1 MVNAV
6 IIQLCSYFLNIQI
19 EGQIGTRMAASWGTV
34 NFDWSF
40 ILLLVFSWYVLL
52 RIWENNGTL
61 DRWNATR
68 VFGVILMVRSTRGLK
83 LLDKTVKPRGFWR
96 FYGEISLWV
105 CVFSMLLVGLLM
117 VIAFITALFSPPQTP
132 PPSASELVAIPGLNP
147 VIPLGWGALAFIV
160 ALVIHEFGHGL
171 QARAHGMRIRSF
183 GLLQLGPLPLGAF
196 AEPQYEELTNA
207 PSKERM
213 RMFAAGPATNIFAA
227 VVCLIFLGGL
237 AGQFVASES
246 GVHVRG
252 IVQDEGADAAGLQPW
267 DTIQFIDE
275 APVKNVDEF
284 YDVMDGYSAN
294 DSIAIT
300 VRHSDGE
307 VEILTATLSDKY
319 DYYMGLGWSDSDL
332 ATLGVERGDPFLGVE
347 GLSGGTAG
355 IDRLAGPLSPR
366 WDGNLLQK
374 SLMIPFHT
382 LSVLIIPF
390 ELQGVAMHPFE
401 ESLLEADDNRFA
413 QALGTSGLLFLV
425 NLFFWLLWVNILL
438 GFTNLIPMVP
448 FDGGHM
454 FRDMLRAI
462 LKGVK
467 HVGRKMKFWDINPMW
482 IEHISSKA
490 SNISSLAL
498 LGMIL
503 FILIIPYF

>member
-1 MVNAV
+1 
-6 IIQLCSYFLNIQI
+6 
-19 EGQIGTRMAASWGTV
+19 MAANWGTV
-34 NFDWSF
+34 DFDWSF
-40 ILLLVFSWYVLL
+40 ILLLILSWYILL

-61 DRWNATR
+61 DRWNASR
-68 VFGVILMVRSTRGLK
+68 VFGVILMVRSKRGLK

-105 CVFSMLLVGLLM
+105 CMFSMIMVGLLM
-117 VIAFITALFSPPQTP
+117 VIAFITALMTPPQSP

-147 VIPLGWGALAFIV
+147 VIPLGWGAVAFIV

-171 QARAHGMRIRSF
+171 QARAHGMRIRAF

-227 VVCLIFLGGL
+227 IVCLMFLGGL
-237 AGQFVASES
+237 AGQFVATDD

-252 IVQDEGADAAGLQPW
+252 IVQEEGAYNAGLEPW
-267 DTIQFIDE
+267 DTIQSIDNQT
-275 APVKNVDEF
+275 VSNVDDF
-284 YDVMDGYSAN
+284 YDIMTAYSAN
-294 DSIAIT
+294 DTIAIT
-300 VRHSDGE
+300 VLHQDGD
-307 VEILTATLSDKY
+307 VETLNATLSDKY
-319 DYYMGLGWSDSDL
+319 DYYLELGWSKSNL
-332 ATLGVERGDPFLGVE
+332 ADLGVEQGDAFLGVE

-374 SLMIPFHT
+374 SVMVPFHT
-382 LSVLIIPF
+382 LSMMIVPF

-401 ESLLEADDNRFA
+401 ESLLEADDNPFA
-413 QALGTSGLLFLV
+413 QTLGTNGLLFLV

-454 FRDMLRAI
+454 FKDMLRGV
-462 LKGVK
+462 LNGVK
-467 HVGRKMKFWDINPMW
+467 KVGRKLKFWDINPMW

-498 LGMIL
+498 LGMIV

>member
-1 MVNAV
+1 
-6 IIQLCSYFLNIQI
+6 
-19 EGQIGTRMAASWGTV
+19 MAASWGTV
-34 NFDWSF
+34 DFDWSF
-40 ILLLVFSWYVLL
+40 ILLLILSWYILL

-61 DRWNATR
+61 DRWNASR
-68 VFGVILMVRSTRGLK
+68 VFGIILMVRSKRGLK
-83 LLDKTVKPRGFWR
+83 ILDKTVKPRGFWR

-105 CVFSMLLVGLLM
+105 CIFSMLMVGLLM
-117 VIAFITALFSPPQTP
+117 IVAFITALVTPPQSP

-171 QARAHGMRIRSF
+171 QARAHGMRIRAF

-227 VVCLIFLGGL
+227 VVCLMFLGGL
-237 AGQFVASES
+237 AGQFVASDD

-252 IVQDEGADAAGLQPW
+252 IVQEEGAYDAGLEPW
-267 DTIQFIDE
+267 DTIQSIDDQ
-275 APVKNVDEF
+275 AVNNVDDF
-284 YDVMDGYSAN
+284 YDIMTDYSAN
-294 DSIAIT
+294 DTIAIT
-300 VRHSDGE
+300 VMHQDGQ
-307 VEILTATLSDKY
+307 VETLNATLSDKY
-319 DYYMGLGWSDSDL
+319 DYYLELGWSKSNLDDL
-332 ATLGVERGDPFLGVE
+332 GIEQGDPFLGVE

-366 WDGNLLQK
+366 WDGNILQK
-374 SLMIPFHT
+374 SVMVPFHT
-382 LSVLIIPF
+382 LSMMIVPF

-401 ESLLEADDNRFA
+401 ESLLEADDNPFA
-413 QALGTSGLLFLV
+413 QTLGTNGLLFLV

-454 FRDMLRAI
+454 FKDMLRGI
-462 LKGVK
+462 LNGVK
-467 HVGRKMKFWDINPMW
+467 KVGRKLKFWDINPMW

-498 LGMIL
+498 LGMIV

>member
-1 MVNAV
+1 
-6 IIQLCSYFLNIQI
+6 
-19 EGQIGTRMAASWGTV
+19 MAADWGTV
-34 NFDWSF
+34 DFDWSF
-40 ILLLVFSWYVLL
+40 ILLLILSWYILL

-61 DRWNATR
+61 DRWNASR
-68 VFGVILMVRSTRGLK
+68 VFGVILMVRSKRGLK

-105 CVFSMLLVGLLM
+105 CMFSMIMVGLLM
-117 VIAFITALFSPPQTP
+117 VIAFITALLTPPQSP

-147 VIPLGWGALAFIV
+147 VIPLGWGAVAFIV

-171 QARAHGMRIRSF
+171 QARAHGMRIRAF

-227 VVCLIFLGGL
+227 IVCLMFLGGL
-237 AGQFVASES
+237 AGQFVATDD

-252 IVQDEGADAAGLQPW
+252 IVQEEGAYNAGLEPW
-267 DTIQFIDE
+267 DTIQSIDNQT
-275 APVKNVDEF
+275 VSNVDDF
-284 YDVMDGYSAN
+284 YDIMTAYSAN
-294 DSIAIT
+294 DTIAIT
-300 VRHSDGE
+300 VMHQDGD
-307 VEILTATLSDKY
+307 VETLNATLSDKY
-319 DYYMGLGWSDSDL
+319 DYYLELGWSKSNL
-332 ATLGVERGDPFLGVE
+332 ADLGVEQGDAFLGVE

-374 SLMIPFHT
+374 SVMVPFHT
-382 LSVLIIPF
+382 LSMMIVPF

-401 ESLLEADDNRFA
+401 ESLLEADDNPFA
-413 QALGTSGLLFLV
+413 QTLGTNGLLFLV

-454 FRDMLRAI
+454 FKDMLRGI
-462 LKGVK
+462 LNGVK
-467 HVGRKMKFWDINPMW
+467 KVGRKLKFWDINPMW

>member
-1 MVNAV
+1 
-6 IIQLCSYFLNIQI
+6 
-19 EGQIGTRMAASWGTV
+19 MAANWGTV
-34 NFDWSF
+34 DFDWSF
-40 ILLLVFSWYVLL
+40 ILLLILSWYILL

-61 DRWNATR
+61 DRWNASR
-68 VFGVILMVRSTRGLK
+68 VFGIILMVRSNRGLK

-105 CVFSMLLVGLLM
+105 CMFSMIMVGLLM
-117 VIAFITALFSPPQTP
+117 IIAFITALMTPPQSP

-147 VIPLGWGALAFIV
+147 VIPLGWGAVAFIV

-171 QARAHGMRIRSF
+171 QARAHGMRIRAF

-227 VVCLIFLGGL
+227 IVCLMFLGGL
-237 AGQFVASES
+237 AGQFVATDD

-252 IVQDEGADAAGLQPW
+252 IVQEEGAYNAGLEPW
-267 DTIQFIDE
+267 DTIQLIDNQT
-275 APVKNVDEF
+275 VSNVDDF
-284 YDVMDGYSAN
+284 YDIMTAYSAN
-294 DSIAIT
+294 DTIAIT
-300 VRHSDGE
+300 VMHQDGD
-307 VEILTATLSDKY
+307 VETLNATLSDKY
-319 DYYMGLGWSDSDL
+319 DYYLELGWSKSNL
-332 ATLGVERGDPFLGVE
+332 ADLGVEQGDAFLGVE

-374 SLMIPFHT
+374 SVMVPFHT
-382 LSVLIIPF
+382 LSMMIVPF
-390 ELQGVAMHPFE
+390 ELKGVAMHPFE
-401 ESLLEADDNRFA
+401 ESLLEADDNPFA
-413 QALGTSGLLFLV
+413 QTLGTNGLLFLV

-454 FRDMLRAI
+454 FKDMLRGV
-462 LKGVK
+462 LNGVK
-467 HVGRKMKFWDINPMW
+467 KVGRKLKFWDINPMW

-498 LGMIL
+498 LGMIV

>member
-1 MVNAV
+1 
-6 IIQLCSYFLNIQI
+6 
-19 EGQIGTRMAASWGTV
+19 MAANWGTV
-34 NFDWSF
+34 DFDWSF
-40 ILLLVFSWYVLL
+40 ILLLILSWYILL

-61 DRWNATR
+61 DRWNASR
-68 VFGVILMVRSTRGLK
+68 VFGVILMVRSKRGLK

-96 FYGEISLWV
+96 FYGEVSLWV
-105 CVFSMLLVGLLM
+105 CIFSMLMVGLLM
-117 VIAFITALFSPPQTP
+117 IIAFITALVTPPQTP

-171 QARAHGMRIRSF
+171 QARAHGMRIRAF

-227 VVCLIFLGGL
+227 IVCLMFLGGL
-237 AGQFVASES
+237 AGQFVASDD

-252 IVQDEGADAAGLQPW
+252 IVQEEGAYDAGLEPW
-267 DTIQFIDE
+267 DTIQSIDGQ
-275 APVKNVDEF
+275 AVTNVDDF
-284 YDVMDGYSAN
+284 YDIMAVYSAN
-294 DSIAIT
+294 DTIAIN
-300 VRHSDGE
+300 VMHQNGQ
-307 VEILTATLSDKY
+307 VETLNATLSDKY
-319 DYYMGLGWSDSDL
+319 DYYVDLGWSKSNL
-332 ATLGVERGDPFLGVE
+332 EGLGIEKGDPFLGVE

-366 WDGNLLQK
+366 WDGNFLQK
-374 SLMIPFHT
+374 SVMVPFHT
-382 LSVLIIPF
+382 LSMMIVPF

-401 ESLLEADDNRFA
+401 ESLLEADDNPFA
-413 QALGTSGLLFLV
+413 QTLGTNGLLFLV

-454 FRDMLRAI
+454 FKDMLRGI
-462 LKGVK
+462 LNGVK
-467 HVGRKMKFWDINPMW
+467 RLGRKLKFWDINPMW

-498 LGMIL
+498 LGMIV

>member
-1 MVNAV
+1 
-6 IIQLCSYFLNIQI
+6 
-19 EGQIGTRMAASWGTV
+19 MAANWGTV
-34 NFDWSF
+34 DFDWSF
-40 ILLLVFSWYVLL
+40 ILLLILSWYILL

-61 DRWNATR
+61 DRWNASR
-68 VFGVILMVRSTRGLK
+68 VFGVILMVRSKRGLK

-105 CVFSMLLVGLLM
+105 CMFSMIMVGLLM
-117 VIAFITALFSPPQTP
+117 VIAFVTALLTPPQSP

-147 VIPLGWGALAFIV
+147 VIPLGWGAVAFIV

-171 QARAHGMRIRSF
+171 QARAHGMRIRAF

-227 VVCLIFLGGL
+227 IVCLMFLGGL
-237 AGQFVASES
+237 AGQFVATDD

-252 IVQDEGADAAGLQPW
+252 IVQEEGAYNAGLEPW
-267 DTIQFIDE
+267 DTIQSIDNQT
-275 APVKNVDEF
+275 VSNVDDF
-284 YDVMDGYSAN
+284 YDIMTAYSAN
-294 DSIAIT
+294 DTIAIT
-300 VRHSDGE
+300 VMHQDGD
-307 VEILTATLSDKY
+307 VETLNATLSDKY
-319 DYYMGLGWSDSDL
+319 DYYLELGWSKSNL
-332 ATLGVERGDPFLGVE
+332 ADLGVEQGDAFLGVE

-374 SLMIPFHT
+374 SVMVPFHT
-382 LSVLIIPF
+382 LSMMIVPF

-401 ESLLEADDNRFA
+401 ESLLEADDNPFA
-413 QALGTSGLLFLV
+413 QTLGTNGLLFLV

-454 FRDMLRAI
+454 FKDMLRGI
-462 LKGVK
+462 LNGVK
-467 HVGRKMKFWDINPMW
+467 KVGRKLKFWDINPMW

-498 LGMIL
+498 LGMIV

>member
-1 MVNAV
+1 
-6 IIQLCSYFLNIQI
+6 
-19 EGQIGTRMAASWGTV
+19 MAANWGTV
-34 NFDWSF
+34 DFDWSF
-40 ILLLVFSWYVLL
+40 ILLLILSWYILL

-61 DRWNATR
+61 DRWNASR
-68 VFGVILMVRSTRGLK
+68 VFGVILMVRSKRGLK
-83 LLDKTVKPRGFWR
+83 LLDMTVKPRGFWR
-96 FYGEISLWV
+96 FYGEVSLWV
-105 CVFSMLLVGLLM
+105 CIFSMLMVGLLM
-117 VIAFITALFSPPQTP
+117 IIAFITALVTPPQTP

-171 QARAHGMRIRSF
+171 QARAHGMRIRAF

-227 VVCLIFLGGL
+227 IVCLMFLGGL
-237 AGQFVASES
+237 AGQFVATDD

-252 IVQDEGADAAGLQPW
+252 IVQEEGAYNAGLEPW
-267 DTIQFIDE
+267 DTIQSIDGQ
-275 APVKNVDEF
+275 VVTNVDDF
-284 YDVMDGYSAN
+284 YDIMTVYSAN

-300 VRHSDGE
+300 VMHQNGQ
-307 VEILTATLSDKY
+307 VETLNATLSDKY
-319 DYYMGLGWSDSDL
+319 DYYVDLGWSKSNLDG
-332 ATLGVERGDPFLGVE
+332 LGIEKGDPFLGVE

-366 WDGNLLQK
+366 WDGNILQK
-374 SLMIPFHT
+374 SVMVPFHT
-382 LSVLIIPF
+382 LSMMIVPF

-401 ESLLEADDNRFA
+401 ESLLEADDNPFA
-413 QALGTSGLLFLV
+413 QTLGTNGLLFLV

-454 FRDMLRAI
+454 FKDMLRGI
-462 LKGVK
+462 LNGVK
-467 HVGRKMKFWDINPMW
+467 RLGRKLKFWDINPMW

-498 LGMIL
+498 LGMIV

>member
-1 MVNAV
+1 
-6 IIQLCSYFLNIQI
+6 
-19 EGQIGTRMAASWGTV
+19 MAANWGTV
-34 NFDWSF
+34 DFDWSF
-40 ILLLVFSWYVLL
+40 ILLLILSWYILL

-61 DRWNATR
+61 DRWNSSR
-68 VFGVILMVRSTRGLK
+68 VFGVILMVRSKRGLK

-105 CVFSMLLVGLLM
+105 CMFSMIMVGLLM
-117 VIAFITALFSPPQTP
+117 VIAFITALLTPPQSP

-147 VIPLGWGALAFIV
+147 VIPLGWGAVAFIV

-171 QARAHGMRIRSF
+171 QARAHGMRIRAF

-227 VVCLIFLGGL
+227 IVCLMFLGGL
-237 AGQFVASES
+237 AGQFVATDD

-252 IVQDEGADAAGLQPW
+252 IVQEEGAYNAGLEPW
-267 DTIQFIDE
+267 DTIQSIDNQT
-275 APVKNVDEF
+275 VSNVDDF
-284 YDVMDGYSAN
+284 YDIMTAYSAN
-294 DSIAIT
+294 DTIAIT
-300 VRHSDGE
+300 VMHQDGD
-307 VEILTATLSDKY
+307 VETLNATLSDKY
-319 DYYMGLGWSDSDL
+319 DYYLELGWSKSNL
-332 ATLGVERGDPFLGVE
+332 ADLGVEQGDAFLGVK

-374 SLMIPFHT
+374 SVMVPFHT
-382 LSVLIIPF
+382 LSMMIVPF

-401 ESLLEADDNRFA
+401 ESLLEADDNPFA
-413 QALGTSGLLFLV
+413 QTLGTNGLLFLV

-454 FRDMLRAI
+454 FKDMLRGI
-462 LKGVK
+462 LNGVK
-467 HVGRKMKFWDINPMW
+467 KVGRKLKFWDINPMW

-498 LGMIL
+498 LGMIV

>member
-1 MVNAV
+1 
-6 IIQLCSYFLNIQI
+6 
-19 EGQIGTRMAASWGTV
+19 MAATWGTV
-34 NFDWSF
+34 DFDWSV
-40 ILLLVFSWYVLL
+40 ILILVFGWYILL

-61 DRWNATR
+61 DKWNASR
-68 VFGVILMVRSTRGLK
+68 VFGVILMVRSQKGLK
-83 LLDKTVKPRGFWR
+83 LLDKTAKPRGFWR
-96 FYGEISLWV
+96 FYGEVSLWV
-105 CVFSMLLVGLLM
+105 CVISMTLVGILM
-117 VIAFITALFSPPQTP
+117 IVAFLTALLTPPETD
-132 PPSASELVAIPGLNP
+132 PPSASELVALPGINP

-227 VVCLIFLGGL
+227 FVCLIFLGGL
-237 AGQFVASES
+237 AGQFVAVGE

-252 IVQDEGADAAGLQPW
+252 IIQEEGAFEAGMEPW
-267 DTIQFIDE
+267 DTIQAIDGQE
-275 APVKNVDEF
+275 IKDVDDFYNVME
-284 YDVMDGYSAN
+284 GYSAN
-294 DSIAIT
+294 DSIVIT
-300 VRHSDGE
+300 VRHSDGQIE
-307 VEILTATLSDKY
+307 TLNANLSDKY
-319 DYYMGLGWSDSDL
+319 EYYLSLGWSKSNLESMDISEGQ
-332 ATLGVERGDPFLGVE
+332 AFLGVK

-366 WDGNLLQK
+366 WDGNIAQK
-374 SLMIPFHT
+374 SLMVPFHT
-382 LSVLIIPF
+382 LSMMMVPF

-401 ESLLEADDNRFA
+401 ESLLEADDNAFA
-413 QALGTSGLLFLV
+413 QAMGTEALLFLV

-454 FRDMLRAI
+454 FKDMLRAI
-462 LKGVK
+462 LNVIKK
-467 HVGRKMKFWDINPMW
+467 VGKKLKFWDINPMW
-482 IEHISSKA
+482 VEHISSKA

-498 LGMIL
+498 LGMII
-503 FILIIPYF
+503 FILVIPYF

>member
-1 MVNAV
+1 
-6 IIQLCSYFLNIQI
+6 
-19 EGQIGTRMAASWGTV
+19 MAANWGTV
-34 NFDWSF
+34 DFDWSF
-40 ILLLVFSWYVLL
+40 ILLLILSWYILL

-61 DRWNATR
+61 DRWNASR
-68 VFGVILMVRSTRGLK
+68 VFGVILMVRSKRGLK
-83 LLDKTVKPRGFWR
+83 LLDMTVKPRGFWR
-96 FYGEISLWV
+96 FYGEVSLWV
-105 CVFSMLLVGLLM
+105 CIFSMLMVGLLM
-117 VIAFITALFSPPQTP
+117 IIAFITALVTPPQTP

-171 QARAHGMRIRSF
+171 QARAHGMRIRAF

-227 VVCLIFLGGL
+227 IVCLMFLGGL
-237 AGQFVASES
+237 AGQFAATDD

-252 IVQDEGADAAGLQPW
+252 IVQEEGAYNAGLEPW
-267 DTIQFIDE
+267 DTIQSIDGQ
-275 APVKNVDEF
+275 VVTNVDDF
-284 YDVMDGYSAN
+284 YDIMTVYSAN
-294 DSIAIT
+294 DTIAIT
-300 VRHSDGE
+300 VMHQNGQ
-307 VEILTATLSDKY
+307 VETLNATLSDKY
-319 DYYMGLGWSDSDL
+319 DYYVDLGWSKSNLDG
-332 ATLGVERGDPFLGVE
+332 LGIERGDPFLGVE

-366 WDGNLLQK
+366 WDGNILQK
-374 SLMIPFHT
+374 SVMVPFHT
-382 LSVLIIPF
+382 LSMMIVPF

-401 ESLLEADDNRFA
+401 ESLLEADDNPFA
-413 QALGTSGLLFLV
+413 QTLGTNGLLFLV

-454 FRDMLRAI
+454 FKDMLRGI
-462 LKGVK
+462 LNGVK
-467 HVGRKMKFWDINPMW
+467 RLGRKLKFWDINPMW

-498 LGMIL
+498 LGMIV

>member
-1 MVNAV
+1 
-6 IIQLCSYFLNIQI
+6 
-19 EGQIGTRMAASWGTV
+19 MAANWGTV
-34 NFDWSF
+34 DFDWSF
-40 ILLLVFSWYVLL
+40 ILLLILSWYILL

-61 DRWNATR
+61 DRWNASR
-68 VFGVILMVRSTRGLK
+68 VFGVILMVRSKRGLN

-96 FYGEISLWV
+96 FYGEVSLWV
-105 CVFSMLLVGLLM
+105 CIFSMLMVGLLM
-117 VIAFITALFSPPQTP
+117 IIAFITALVTPPQTP

-171 QARAHGMRIRSF
+171 QARAHGMRIRAF

-227 VVCLIFLGGL
+227 IVCLMFLGGL
-237 AGQFVASES
+237 AGQFVASDD

-252 IVQDEGADAAGLQPW
+252 IVQEEGAYNAGLEPW
-267 DTIQFIDE
+267 DTIQSIDGQ
-275 APVKNVDEF
+275 AVTNVDDF
-284 YDVMDGYSAN
+284 YDIMTVYSAN
-294 DSIAIT
+294 DTIAIT
-300 VRHSDGE
+300 VMHQNGQ
-307 VEILTATLSDKY
+307 VETLNATLSDKY
-319 DYYMGLGWSDSDL
+319 DYYVDLGWSKSNL
-332 ATLGVERGDPFLGVE
+332 EGLGIEKGDPFLGVE

-366 WDGNLLQK
+366 WDGNVLQK
-374 SLMIPFHT
+374 SVMVPFHT
-382 LSVLIIPF
+382 LSMMIVPF

-401 ESLLEADDNRFA
+401 ESLLEADENPFA
-413 QALGTSGLLFLV
+413 QTLGTNGLLFLV

-454 FRDMLRAI
+454 FKDMLRGI
-462 LKGVK
+462 LNGVK
-467 HVGRKMKFWDINPMW
+467 RLGRKLKFWDINPMW

-498 LGMIL
+498 LGMIV

>member
-1 MVNAV
+1 
-6 IIQLCSYFLNIQI
+6 
-19 EGQIGTRMAASWGTV
+19 MAASWGTV
-34 NFDWSF
+34 DFDWSF
-40 ILLLVFSWYVLL
+40 ILLLILSWYILL

-61 DRWNATR
+61 DRWNASR
-68 VFGVILMVRSTRGLK
+68 VFGIILMVRSKRGLK

-105 CVFSMLLVGLLM
+105 CIFSMLMVGLLM
-117 VIAFITALFSPPQTP
+117 IVAFITALVTPPQSP

-171 QARAHGMRIRSF
+171 QARAHGMRIRAF

-227 VVCLIFLGGL
+227 VVCLMFLGGL
-237 AGQFVASES
+237 AGQFVASDD

-252 IVQDEGADAAGLQPW
+252 IVQEEGAYDAGLEPW
-267 DTIQFIDE
+267 DTIQSIDDQ
-275 APVKNVDEF
+275 AVNDVDDF
-284 YDVMDGYSAN
+284 YDIMTGYSAN
-294 DSIAIT
+294 DTIAIT
-300 VRHSDGE
+300 VMHQDGQ
-307 VEILTATLSDKY
+307 VETLNATLSDKY
-319 DYYMGLGWSDSDL
+319 DYYLELGWSKSNLDDL
-332 ATLGVERGDPFLGVE
+332 GIEQGDPFLGVE

-366 WDGNLLQK
+366 WDGNILQK
-374 SLMIPFHT
+374 SVMVPFHT
-382 LSVLIIPF
+382 LSMMIVPF

-401 ESLLEADDNRFA
+401 ESLLEADDNPFA
-413 QALGTSGLLFLV
+413 QTLGTNGLLFLV

-454 FRDMLRAI
+454 FKDMLRGI
-462 LKGVK
+462 LNGVK
-467 HVGRKMKFWDINPMW
+467 KVGRKLKFWDINPMW

-498 LGMIL
+498 LGMIV

>member
-1 MVNAV
+1 
-6 IIQLCSYFLNIQI
+6 
-19 EGQIGTRMAASWGTV
+19 
-34 NFDWSF
+34 
-40 ILLLVFSWYVLL
+40 
-52 RIWENNGTL
+52 
-61 DRWNATR
+61 
-68 VFGVILMVRSTRGLK
+68 MVRSKRGLK
-83 LLDKTVKPRGFWR
+83 LLDKTVKPRSFWR
-96 FYGEISLWV
+96 FYGEVSLWV
-105 CVFSMLLVGLLM
+105 CVFSMLMVGLLM
-117 VIAFITALFSPPQTP
+117 IIAFITALITP
-132 PPSASELVAIPGLNP
+132 PETAPSASELVAIPGLNP

-196 AEPQYEELTNA
+196 AEPQYEELTTA

-227 VVCLIFLGGL
+227 VICLMFLGGL
-237 AGQFVASES
+237 AGQFVAEDS

-252 IVQDEGADAAGLQPW
+252 IVQDEGAYNAGLQPW

-275 APVKNVDEF
+275 EPVANVDAF
-284 YDVMDGYSAN
+284 YDVMAGYSAN
-294 DSIAIT
+294 DSISIT
-300 VRHSDGE
+300 VMHRDGQIE
-307 VEILTATLSDKY
+307 TVNATLSDKY
-319 DYYMGLGWSDSDL
+319 EYYTDLGWSSSDL
-332 ATLGVERGDPFLGVE
+332 ETLGIERGDPFLGVE
-347 GLSGGTAG
+347 GLSGSTAG

-366 WDGNLLQK
+366 WEGNIMQK
-374 SLMIPFHT
+374 SIMVPFHT
-382 LSVLIIPF
+382 LSMMIVPF

-401 ESLLEADDNRFA
+401 ESLLQADDNSFA
-413 QALGTSGLLFLV
+413 KTLGTDGLLFLV

-454 FRDMLRAI
+454 FKDMLRGI
-462 LKGVK
+462 LNGVK
-467 HVGRKMKFWDINPMW
+467 KVGRKLKFWDINPMW

>member
-1 MVNAV
+1 
-6 IIQLCSYFLNIQI
+6 
-19 EGQIGTRMAASWGTV
+19 MAANWGTV
-34 NFDWSF
+34 DFDWSF
-40 ILLLVFSWYVLL
+40 ILLLILSWYILL

-61 DRWNATR
+61 DRWNASR
-68 VFGVILMVRSTRGLK
+68 VFGVILMVRSKRGLK

-96 FYGEISLWV
+96 FYGEVSLWV
-105 CVFSMLLVGLLM
+105 CIFSMLMVGLLM
-117 VIAFITALFSPPQTP
+117 IIAFITALVTPPQTP

-171 QARAHGMRIRSF
+171 QARAHGMRIRAF

-227 VVCLIFLGGL
+227 IVCLMFLGGL
-237 AGQFVASES
+237 AGQFVASDD

-252 IVQDEGADAAGLQPW
+252 IVQEEGAYNAGLEPW
-267 DTIQFIDE
+267 DTIQSIDGQ
-275 APVKNVDEF
+275 AVTNVDDF
-284 YDVMDGYSAN
+284 YDIMAIYSAN
-294 DSIAIT
+294 DTIAIT
-300 VRHSDGE
+300 VMHQNGQ
-307 VEILTATLSDKY
+307 VETLNATLSDKY
-319 DYYMGLGWSDSDL
+319 DYYVDLGWSKSNL
-332 ATLGVERGDPFLGVE
+332 EGLGIEKGDPFLGVE

-366 WDGNLLQK
+366 WDGNILQK
-374 SLMIPFHT
+374 SVMVPFHT
-382 LSVLIIPF
+382 LSMMIVPF

-401 ESLLEADDNRFA
+401 ESLLEADENPFA
-413 QALGTSGLLFLV
+413 QTLGTNGLLFLV

-454 FRDMLRAI
+454 FKDMLRGI
-462 LKGVK
+462 LNGVK
-467 HVGRKMKFWDINPMW
+467 RLGRKLKFWDINPMW

-498 LGMIL
+498 LGMIV

>member
-1 MVNAV
+1 
-6 IIQLCSYFLNIQI
+6 
-19 EGQIGTRMAASWGTV
+19 MAANWGTV
-34 NFDWSF
+34 DFDWSF
-40 ILLLVFSWYVLL
+40 ILLLILSWYILL

-61 DRWNATR
+61 DRWNASR
-68 VFGVILMVRSTRGLK
+68 VFGVILMVRSKRGLK
-83 LLDKTVKPRGFWR
+83 LLDMTVKPRGFWR
-96 FYGEISLWV
+96 FYGEVSLWV
-105 CVFSMLLVGLLM
+105 CIFSMLMVGLLM
-117 VIAFITALFSPPQTP
+117 IIAFITALVTPPQTP

-171 QARAHGMRIRSF
+171 QARAHGMRIRAF

-227 VVCLIFLGGL
+227 IVCLMFLGGL
-237 AGQFVASES
+237 AGQFVATDD

-252 IVQDEGADAAGLQPW
+252 IVQEEGAYNAGLEPW
-267 DTIQFIDE
+267 DTIQSIDGQ
-275 APVKNVDEF
+275 VVTNVDDF
-284 YDVMDGYSAN
+284 YDIMTVYSAN
-294 DSIAIT
+294 DTIAIT
-300 VRHSDGE
+300 VMHQNGQ
-307 VEILTATLSDKY
+307 VETLNATLSDKY
-319 DYYMGLGWSDSDL
+319 DYYVDLGWSKSNLDG
-332 ATLGVERGDPFLGVE
+332 LGIEKGDPFLGVE

-366 WDGNLLQK
+366 WDGNILQK
-374 SLMIPFHT
+374 SVMVPFHT
-382 LSVLIIPF
+382 LSMMIVPF

-401 ESLLEADDNRFA
+401 ESLLEADDNPFA
-413 QALGTSGLLFLV
+413 QTLGTNGLLFLV

-454 FRDMLRAI
+454 FKDMLRGI
-462 LKGVK
+462 LNGVK
-467 HVGRKMKFWDINPMW
+467 KLGRKLKFWDINPMW

-498 LGMIL
+498 LGMIV

>member
-1 MVNAV
+1 
-6 IIQLCSYFLNIQI
+6 
-19 EGQIGTRMAASWGTV
+19 MAANWGTV
-34 NFDWSF
+34 DFDWSF
-40 ILLLVFSWYVLL
+40 ILLLILSWYILL

-61 DRWNATR
+61 DRWNASR
-68 VFGVILMVRSTRGLK
+68 VFGVILMVRSKRGLK

-105 CVFSMLLVGLLM
+105 CMFSMIMVGLLM
-117 VIAFITALFSPPQTP
+117 VIAFITALLTPPQSP

-147 VIPLGWGALAFIV
+147 VIPLGWGAVAFIV

-171 QARAHGMRIRSF
+171 QARAHGMRIRAF

-227 VVCLIFLGGL
+227 IVCLMFLGGL
-237 AGQFVASES
+237 AGQFVATDD

-252 IVQDEGADAAGLQPW
+252 IVQEEGAYNAGLEPW
-267 DTIQFIDE
+267 DTIQSIDNQT
-275 APVKNVDEF
+275 VSNVDDF
-284 YDVMDGYSAN
+284 YDIMTAYSAN
-294 DSIAIT
+294 DTIAIT
-300 VRHSDGE
+300 VMHQDGD
-307 VEILTATLSDKY
+307 VETLNATLSDKY
-319 DYYMGLGWSDSDL
+319 DYYLELGWSKSNL
-332 ATLGVERGDPFLGVE
+332 ADLGVEQGDAFLGVE

-374 SLMIPFHT
+374 SVMVPFHT
-382 LSVLIIPF
+382 LSMMIVPF

-401 ESLLEADDNRFA
+401 ESLLEADDNPFA
-413 QALGTSGLLFLV
+413 QTLGTNGLLFLV

-454 FRDMLRAI
+454 FKDMLRGF
-462 LKGVK
+462 LNGVK
-467 HVGRKMKFWDINPMW
+467 KVGRKLKFWDINPMW

-498 LGMIL
+498 LGMIV

>member
-1 MVNAV
+1 
-6 IIQLCSYFLNIQI
+6 
-19 EGQIGTRMAASWGTV
+19 MAANWGTV
-34 NFDWSF
+34 DFDWSF
-40 ILLLVFSWYVLL
+40 ILLLILSWYILL

-61 DRWNATR
+61 DRWNASR
-68 VFGVILMVRSTRGLK
+68 VFGVILMVRSKRGLK
-83 LLDKTVKPRGFWR
+83 LLDMTVKPRGFWR
-96 FYGEISLWV
+96 FYGEVSLWV
-105 CVFSMLLVGLLM
+105 CIFSMLMVGLLM
-117 VIAFITALFSPPQTP
+117 IIAFITALVTPPQTP

-171 QARAHGMRIRSF
+171 QARAHGMRIRAF

-227 VVCLIFLGGL
+227 IVCLMFLGGL
-237 AGQFVASES
+237 AGQFVATDD

-252 IVQDEGADAAGLQPW
+252 IVQEEGAYNAGLEPW
-267 DTIQFIDE
+267 DTIQSIDGQ
-275 APVKNVDEF
+275 VVTNVDDF
-284 YDVMDGYSAN
+284 YDIMTVYSAN
-294 DSIAIT
+294 DTIAIT
-300 VRHSDGE
+300 VMHQNGQ
-307 VEILTATLSDKY
+307 VETLNATLSDKY
-319 DYYMGLGWSDSDL
+319 DYYVDLGWSKSNLDG
-332 ATLGVERGDPFLGVE
+332 LGIERGDPFLGVE

-366 WDGNLLQK
+366 WDGNILQK
-374 SLMIPFHT
+374 SVMVPFHT
-382 LSVLIIPF
+382 LSMMIVPF

-401 ESLLEADDNRFA
+401 ESLLEADDNPFA
-413 QALGTSGLLFLV
+413 QTLGTNGLLFLV

-454 FRDMLRAI
+454 FKDMLRGI
-462 LKGVK
+462 LNGVK
-467 HVGRKMKFWDINPMW
+467 RLGRKLKFWDINPMW

-498 LGMIL
+498 LGMIV

>member
-1 MVNAV
+1 
-6 IIQLCSYFLNIQI
+6 
-19 EGQIGTRMAASWGTV
+19 MAANWGTV
-34 NFDWSF
+34 DFDWSF
-40 ILLLVFSWYVLL
+40 ILLLILSWYILL

-61 DRWNATR
+61 DRWNASR
-68 VFGVILMVRSTRGLK
+68 VFGVILMVRSKRGLK

-96 FYGEISLWV
+96 FYGEVSLWV
-105 CVFSMLLVGLLM
+105 CIFSMLMVGLLM
-117 VIAFITALFSPPQTP
+117 IIAFITALVTPPQTP

-171 QARAHGMRIRSF
+171 QARAHGMRIRAF

-227 VVCLIFLGGL
+227 IVCLMFLGGL
-237 AGQFVASES
+237 AGQFVASDD

-252 IVQDEGADAAGLQPW
+252 IVQEEGAYNAGLEPW
-267 DTIQFIDE
+267 DTIQSIDGQ
-275 APVKNVDEF
+275 AVTNVDDF
-284 YDVMDGYSAN
+284 YDIMAIYSAN
-294 DSIAIT
+294 DTIAIT
-300 VRHSDGE
+300 VMHQNGQ
-307 VEILTATLSDKY
+307 VETLNATLSDKY
-319 DYYMGLGWSDSDL
+319 DYYVDLGWSKSNL
-332 ATLGVERGDPFLGVE
+332 EGLGIEKGDPFLGVE

-366 WDGNLLQK
+366 WDGNVLQK
-374 SLMIPFHT
+374 SVMVPFHT
-382 LSVLIIPF
+382 LSMMIVPF

-401 ESLLEADDNRFA
+401 ESLLEADENPFA
-413 QALGTSGLLFLV
+413 QTLGTNGLLFLV

-454 FRDMLRAI
+454 FKDMLRGI
-462 LKGVK
+462 LNGVK
-467 HVGRKMKFWDINPMW
+467 RLGRKLKFWDINPMW

-498 LGMIL
+498 LGMIV

>member
-1 MVNAV
+1 
-6 IIQLCSYFLNIQI
+6 
-19 EGQIGTRMAASWGTV
+19 
-34 NFDWSF
+34 
-40 ILLLVFSWYVLL
+40 
-52 RIWENNGTL
+52 
-61 DRWNATR
+61 
-68 VFGVILMVRSTRGLK
+68 MVRSKRGLK
-83 LLDKTVKPRGFWR
+83 LLDKTVKPRSFWR
-96 FYGEISLWV
+96 FYGEVSLWV
-105 CVFSMLLVGLLM
+105 CVFSMLMVGLLM
-117 VIAFITALFSPPQTP
+117 IIAFITALITP
-132 PPSASELVAIPGLNP
+132 PETAPSASELVAIPGLNP

-196 AEPQYEELTNA
+196 AEPQYEELTTA

-227 VVCLIFLGGL
+227 VICLMFLGGL
-237 AGQFVASES
+237 AGQFVAEDS

-252 IVQDEGADAAGLQPW
+252 IVQDEGAYDAGLQPW

-275 APVKNVDEF
+275 EPVANVDAF
-284 YDVMDGYSAN
+284 YDVMAGYSAN
-294 DSIAIT
+294 DSISIT
-300 VRHSDGE
+300 VMHRDGQIE
-307 VEILTATLSDKY
+307 TVNATLSDKY
-319 DYYMGLGWSDSDL
+319 EYYTDLGWSSSDL
-332 ATLGVERGDPFLGVE
+332 ETLGIERGDPFLGVE
-347 GLSGGTAG
+347 GLSGSTAG

-366 WDGNLLQK
+366 WEGNIMQK
-374 SLMIPFHT
+374 SIMVPFHT
-382 LSVLIIPF
+382 LSMMIVPF

-401 ESLLEADDNRFA
+401 ESLLQADDNSFA
-413 QALGTSGLLFLV
+413 KTIGTDGLLFLV

-454 FRDMLRAI
+454 FKDMLRGI
-462 LKGVK
+462 LNGVK
-467 HVGRKMKFWDINPMW
+467 KVGRKLKFWDINPMW

>member
-1 MVNAV
+1 
-6 IIQLCSYFLNIQI
+6 
-19 EGQIGTRMAASWGTV
+19 MAANWGTV
-34 NFDWSF
+34 DFDWSF
-40 ILLLVFSWYVLL
+40 ILLLILSWYILL

-61 DRWNATR
+61 DRWNSSR
-68 VFGVILMVRSTRGLK
+68 VFGVILMVRSKRGLK

-105 CVFSMLLVGLLM
+105 CMFSMIMVGLLM
-117 VIAFITALFSPPQTP
+117 VIAFITALLTPPQSP

-147 VIPLGWGALAFIV
+147 VIPLGWGAIAFVV

-171 QARAHGMRIRSF
+171 QARAHGMRIRAF

-227 VVCLIFLGGL
+227 IVCLMFLGGL
-237 AGQFVASES
+237 AGQFVATDD

-252 IVQDEGADAAGLQPW
+252 IVQEEGAYNAGLEPW
-267 DTIQFIDE
+267 DTIQSIDNQT
-275 APVKNVDEF
+275 VSNVDDF
-284 YDVMDGYSAN
+284 YDIMTAYSAN
-294 DSIAIT
+294 DTIAIT
-300 VRHSDGE
+300 VMHQDGN
-307 VEILTATLSDKY
+307 VETLNATLSDKY
-319 DYYMGLGWSDSDL
+319 DYYLELGWSKSNL
-332 ATLGVERGDPFLGVE
+332 ADLGVEQGDAFLGVE

-374 SLMIPFHT
+374 SVMVPFHT
-382 LSVLIIPF
+382 LSMMIVPF

-401 ESLLEADDNRFA
+401 ESLLEADDNPFA
-413 QALGTSGLLFLV
+413 QTLGTNGLLFLV

-454 FRDMLRAI
+454 FKDMLRGV
-462 LKGVK
+462 LNGVK
-467 HVGRKMKFWDINPMW
+467 KVGRKLKFWDINPMW

-498 LGMIL
+498 LGMIV

>member
-1 MVNAV
+1 
-6 IIQLCSYFLNIQI
+6 
-19 EGQIGTRMAASWGTV
+19 MAANWGTV
-34 NFDWSF
+34 DFDWSF
-40 ILLLVFSWYVLL
+40 ILLLILSWYILL

-61 DRWNATR
+61 DRWNASR
-68 VFGVILMVRSTRGLK
+68 VFGVILMVRSKRGLK
-83 LLDKTVKPRGFWR
+83 LLDMTVKPRGFWR
-96 FYGEISLWV
+96 FYGEVSLWV
-105 CVFSMLLVGLLM
+105 CIFSMLMVGLLM
-117 VIAFITALFSPPQTP
+117 IIAFITALVTPPQTP

-171 QARAHGMRIRSF
+171 QARAHGMRIRAF

-227 VVCLIFLGGL
+227 IVCLMFLGGL
-237 AGQFVASES
+237 AGQFVATDD

-252 IVQDEGADAAGLQPW
+252 IVQEEGAYNAGLEPW
-267 DTIQFIDE
+267 DTIQSIDGQ
-275 APVKNVDEF
+275 VVTNVDDF
-284 YDVMDGYSAN
+284 YDIMTVYSAN
-294 DSIAIT
+294 DTIAIT
-300 VRHSDGE
+300 VMHQNGQ
-307 VEILTATLSDKY
+307 VETLNATLSDKY
-319 DYYMGLGWSDSDL
+319 DYYVDLGWSKSNLDG
-332 ATLGVERGDPFLGVE
+332 LGIEKGDPFLGVE

-366 WDGNLLQK
+366 WDGNILQK
-374 SLMIPFHT
+374 SVMVPFHT
-382 LSVLIIPF
+382 LSMMIVPF

-401 ESLLEADDNRFA
+401 ESLLEADDNPFA
-413 QALGTSGLLFLV
+413 QTLGTNGLLFLV

-454 FRDMLRAI
+454 FKDMLRGI
-462 LKGVK
+462 LNGVK
-467 HVGRKMKFWDINPMW
+467 RLGRKLKFWDINPMW

-498 LGMIL
+498 LGMIV

>member
-1 MVNAV
+1 
-6 IIQLCSYFLNIQI
+6 
-19 EGQIGTRMAASWGTV
+19 MAANWGTV
-34 NFDWSF
+34 DFDWSF
-40 ILLLVFSWYVLL
+40 ILLLILSWYILL

-61 DRWNATR
+61 DRWNASR
-68 VFGVILMVRSTRGLK
+68 VFGIILMIRSKRGLK

-105 CVFSMLLVGLLM
+105 CIFSMLMVGLLM
-117 VIAFITALFSPPQTP
+117 IIAFITALVTPPQSP

-171 QARAHGMRIRSF
+171 QARAHGMRIRAF

-227 VVCLIFLGGL
+227 IVCLMFLGGL
-237 AGQFVASES
+237 AGQFVASDD

-252 IVQDEGADAAGLQPW
+252 IVQEQGAYEAGLQPW
-267 DTIQFIDE
+267 DIIQSIDGQ
-275 APVKNVDEF
+275 AISNVNDF
-284 YDVMDGYSAN
+284 YEIMTAYSAN
-294 DSIAIT
+294 DTIAIT
-300 VRHSDGE
+300 VLHQDGG
-307 VEILTATLSDKY
+307 VETLNATRSDKY
-319 DYYMGLGWSDSDL
+319 DYYVDLGWSKSNLADL
-332 ATLGVERGDPFLGVE
+332 GIERGDPFLGVE
-347 GLSGGTAG
+347 GLSSATAG

-366 WDGNLLQK
+366 WDGNILQK
-374 SLMIPFHT
+374 SIMVPFHT
-382 LSVLIIPF
+382 LSMMIVPF

-401 ESLLEADDNRFA
+401 ESLLEAEDNSFA
-413 QALGTSGLLFLV
+413 QTLGTNGLLFLV

-454 FRDMLRAI
+454 FKDMLRGI
-462 LKGVK
+462 LNGVK
-467 HVGRKMKFWDINPMW
+467 KLGRKLKFWDINPMW

-498 LGMIL
+498 LGMIV

>member
-1 MVNAV
+1 M
-6 IIQLCSYFLNIQI
+6 
-19 EGQIGTRMAASWGTV
+19 
-34 NFDWSF
+34 
-40 ILLLVFSWYVLL
+40 
-52 RIWENNGTL
+52 
-61 DRWNATR
+61 
-68 VFGVILMVRSTRGLK
+68 
-83 LLDKTVKPRGFWR
+83 
-96 FYGEISLWV
+96 
-105 CVFSMLLVGLLM
+105 VGLLM
-117 VIAFITALFSPPQTP
+117 IIAFITALITP
-132 PPSASELVAIPGLNP
+132 PETAPSASELVAIPGLNP

-196 AEPQYEELTNA
+196 AEPQYEELTTA

-227 VVCLIFLGGL
+227 VICLMFLGGL
-237 AGQFVASES
+237 AGQFVAEDS

-252 IVQDEGADAAGLQPW
+252 IVQDEGAYDAGLQPW

-275 APVKNVDEF
+275 EPVANVDAF
-284 YDVMDGYSAN
+284 YDVMAGYSAN
-294 DSIAIT
+294 DSISIT
-300 VRHSDGE
+300 VMHRDGQIE
-307 VEILTATLSDKY
+307 TVNATLSDKY
-319 DYYMGLGWSDSDL
+319 DYYTDLGWSSSDL
-332 ATLGVERGDPFLGVE
+332 ETLGIERGDPFLGVE
-347 GLSGGTAG
+347 GLSGSTAG

-366 WDGNLLQK
+366 WEGNIMQK
-374 SLMIPFHT
+374 SIMVPFHT
-382 LSVLIIPF
+382 LSMMIVPF

-401 ESLLEADDNRFA
+401 ESLLQADDNSFA
-413 QALGTSGLLFLV
+413 KTLGTDGLLFLV

-454 FRDMLRAI
+454 FKDMLRGI
-462 LKGVK
+462 LNGVK
-467 HVGRKMKFWDINPMW
+467 KVGRKLKFWDINPMW

>member
-1 MVNAV
+1 
-6 IIQLCSYFLNIQI
+6 
-19 EGQIGTRMAASWGTV
+19 MAANWGTV
-34 NFDWSF
+34 DFDWSF
-40 ILLLVFSWYVLL
+40 ILLLILSWYILL

-61 DRWNATR
+61 DRWNASR
-68 VFGVILMVRSTRGLK
+68 VFGVILMVRSKRGLK
-83 LLDKTVKPRGFWR
+83 LLDMTVKPRGFWR
-96 FYGEISLWV
+96 FYGEVSLWV
-105 CVFSMLLVGLLM
+105 CIFSMLMVGLLM
-117 VIAFITALFSPPQTP
+117 IIAFITALVTPPQTP
-132 PPSASELVAIPGLNP
+132 PPNASELVAIPGLNP

-171 QARAHGMRIRSF
+171 QARAHGMRIRAF

-227 VVCLIFLGGL
+227 IVCLMFLGGL
-237 AGQFVASES
+237 AGQFVATDD

-252 IVQDEGADAAGLQPW
+252 IVQEEGAYNAGLEPW
-267 DTIQFIDE
+267 DTIQSIDGQ
-275 APVKNVDEF
+275 VVTNVDDF
-284 YDVMDGYSAN
+284 YDIMTVYSAN
-294 DSIAIT
+294 DTIAIT
-300 VRHSDGE
+300 VMHQNGQ
-307 VEILTATLSDKY
+307 VETLNATLSDKY
-319 DYYMGLGWSDSDL
+319 DYYVDLGWSKSNL
-332 ATLGVERGDPFLGVE
+332 EGLGIEEGDPFLGVE

-366 WDGNLLQK
+366 WDGNILQK
-374 SLMIPFHT
+374 SVMVPFHT
-382 LSVLIIPF
+382 LSMMIVPF

-401 ESLLEADDNRFA
+401 ESLLEADDNPFA
-413 QALGTSGLLFLV
+413 QTLGTNGLLFLV

-454 FRDMLRAI
+454 FKDMLRGI
-462 LKGVK
+462 LNGVK
-467 HVGRKMKFWDINPMW
+467 KLGRKLKFWDINPMW

-498 LGMIL
+498 LGMIV

>member
-1 MVNAV
+1 
-6 IIQLCSYFLNIQI
+6 
-19 EGQIGTRMAASWGTV
+19 MAANWGTV
-34 NFDWSF
+34 DFDWSF
-40 ILLLVFSWYVLL
+40 ILLMILSWYILL

-61 DRWNATR
+61 DRWNASR
-68 VFGVILMVRSTRGLK
+68 VFGVILMVRSKRGLK
-83 LLDKTVKPRGFWR
+83 LLDMTVKPRGFWR
-96 FYGEISLWV
+96 FYGEVSLWV
-105 CVFSMLLVGLLM
+105 CIFSMLMVGLLM
-117 VIAFITALFSPPQTP
+117 IIAFITALVTPPQTP

-171 QARAHGMRIRSF
+171 QARAHGMRIRAF

-227 VVCLIFLGGL
+227 IVCLMFLGGL
-237 AGQFVASES
+237 AGQFVATDD

-252 IVQDEGADAAGLQPW
+252 IVQEEGAYNAGLEPW
-267 DTIQFIDE
+267 DTIQSIDGQ
-275 APVKNVDEF
+275 VVTNVDDF
-284 YDVMDGYSAN
+284 YDIMTVYSAN
-294 DSIAIT
+294 DTIAIT
-300 VRHSDGE
+300 VMHQNGQ
-307 VEILTATLSDKY
+307 VETLNATLSDKY
-319 DYYMGLGWSDSDL
+319 DYYVDLGWSKSNLDG
-332 ATLGVERGDPFLGVE
+332 LGIEKGDPFLGVE

-366 WDGNLLQK
+366 WDGNILQK
-374 SLMIPFHT
+374 SVMVPFHT
-382 LSVLIIPF
+382 LSMMIVPF

-401 ESLLEADDNRFA
+401 ESLLEADDNPFA
-413 QALGTSGLLFLV
+413 QTLGTNGLLFLV

-454 FRDMLRAI
+454 FKDMLRGI
-462 LKGVK
+462 LNGVK
-467 HVGRKMKFWDINPMW
+467 KLGRKLKFWDINPMW

-498 LGMIL
+498 LGMIV

>member
-1 MVNAV
+1 
-6 IIQLCSYFLNIQI
+6 
-19 EGQIGTRMAASWGTV
+19 MAANWGTV
-34 NFDWSF
+34 DFDWSF
-40 ILLLVFSWYVLL
+40 ILLLILSWYILL

-61 DRWNATR
+61 DRWNASR
-68 VFGVILMVRSTRGLK
+68 VFGVILMVRSKRGLK

-96 FYGEISLWV
+96 FYGEVSLWV
-105 CVFSMLLVGLLM
+105 CIFSMLMVGLLM
-117 VIAFITALFSPPQTP
+117 IIAFITALVTPPQTP

-171 QARAHGMRIRSF
+171 QARAHGMRIRAF

-227 VVCLIFLGGL
+227 IVCLMFLGGL
-237 AGQFVASES
+237 AGQFVASDD

-252 IVQDEGADAAGLQPW
+252 IVQEEGAYNAGLEPW
-267 DTIQFIDE
+267 DTIQSIDGQ
-275 APVKNVDEF
+275 AVTNVDDF
-284 YDVMDGYSAN
+284 YDIMTVYSAN
-294 DSIAIT
+294 DTIAIT
-300 VRHSDGE
+300 VIHQNGQ
-307 VEILTATLSDKY
+307 VETLNATLSDKY
-319 DYYMGLGWSDSDL
+319 DYYVDLGWSKSNL
-332 ATLGVERGDPFLGVE
+332 EGLGIEKGDPFLGVE

-366 WDGNLLQK
+366 WDGNILQK
-374 SLMIPFHT
+374 SVMVPFHT
-382 LSVLIIPF
+382 LSMMIVPF

-401 ESLLEADDNRFA
+401 ESLLEADENPFA
-413 QALGTSGLLFLV
+413 QTLGTNGLLFLV

-454 FRDMLRAI
+454 FKDMLRGI
-462 LKGVK
+462 LNGVK
-467 HVGRKMKFWDINPMW
+467 RLGRKLKFWDINPMW

-498 LGMIL
+498 LGMIV
-503 FILIIPYF
+503 FILVIPYF

>member
-1 MVNAV
+1 
-6 IIQLCSYFLNIQI
+6 
-19 EGQIGTRMAASWGTV
+19 MAASWGTV
-34 NFDWSF
+34 DFDWSF
-40 ILLLVFSWYVLL
+40 ILLLILSWYILL

-61 DRWNATR
+61 DRWNASR
-68 VFGVILMVRSTRGLK
+68 VFGIILMVRSKRGLK

-105 CVFSMLLVGLLM
+105 CIFSMLMVGLLM
-117 VIAFITALFSPPQTP
+117 IVAFITALVTPPQSP

-171 QARAHGMRIRSF
+171 QARAHGMRIRAF

-227 VVCLIFLGGL
+227 VVCLMFLGGL
-237 AGQFVASES
+237 AGQFVASDD

-252 IVQDEGADAAGLQPW
+252 IVQEEGAYDAGLEPW
-267 DTIQFIDE
+267 DTIQSIDDQ
-275 APVKNVDEF
+275 AVNNVDDF
-284 YDVMDGYSAN
+284 YDIMTDYSAN
-294 DSIAIT
+294 DTIAIT
-300 VRHSDGE
+300 VMHQDGQ
-307 VEILTATLSDKY
+307 VETLNATLSDKY
-319 DYYMGLGWSDSDL
+319 DYYLELGWSKSNLDDL
-332 ATLGVERGDPFLGVE
+332 GIEQGDPFLGVE

-366 WDGNLLQK
+366 WDGNILQK
-374 SLMIPFHT
+374 SIMVPFHT
-382 LSVLIIPF
+382 LSMMIVPF

-401 ESLLEADDNRFA
+401 ESLLEADDNPFA
-413 QALGTSGLLFLV
+413 QTLGTNGLLFLV

-454 FRDMLRAI
+454 FKDMLRGI
-462 LKGVK
+462 LNGVK
-467 HVGRKMKFWDINPMW
+467 KVGRKLKFWDINPMW

-498 LGMIL
+498 LGMIV

>member
-1 MVNAV
+1 N
-6 IIQLCSYFLNIQI
+6 
-19 EGQIGTRMAASWGTV
+19 
-34 NFDWSF
+34 
-40 ILLLVFSWYVLL
+40 
-52 RIWENNGTL
+52 
-61 DRWNATR
+61 
-68 VFGVILMVRSTRGLK
+68 
-83 LLDKTVKPRGFWR
+83 LLDKTVKPRAFWR
-96 FYGEISLWV
+96 FYGEVSLWV
-105 CVFSMLLVGLLM
+105 CIFSMLMVGLLM
-117 VIAFITALFSPPQTP
+117 IIAFITSLVSPPQTP
-132 PPSASELVAIPGLNP
+132 PPAASELVAIPGLNP

-171 QARAHGMRIRSF
+171 QARAHGMRIRAF

-237 AGQFVASES
+237 AGQFVANDS

-252 IVQDEGADAAGLQPW
+252 IVQDEGAFDAGLQPW
-267 DTIQFIDE
+267 DTIQYIDE
-275 APVKNVDEF
+275 KPVQDVDDF
-284 YDVMDGYSAN
+284 YDVMKGYSAN
-294 DSIAIT
+294 DSISIT
-300 VRHSDGE
+300 VMRSDGQIE
-307 VEILTATLSDKY
+307 TLNATLSDKY
-319 DYYMGLGWSDSDL
+319 DYYVNLGWSASDL
-332 ATLGVERGDPFLGVE
+332 DALGIDKEDPFLGVE

-366 WDGNLLQK
+366 WEGNILQK
-374 SLMIPFHT
+374 SLMVPFHT
-382 LSVLIIPF
+382 LSMMIVPF

-401 ESLLEADDNRFA
+401 ESLLEADDNSFA
-413 QALGTSGLLFLV
+413 QALGTNGLLFLV

-454 FRDMLRAI
+454 FKDMLRGI
-462 LKGVK
+462 LNGIKK
-467 HVGRKMKFWDINPMW
+467 VGRKLKFWDINPMW

-503 FILIIPYF
+503 FMLIVPYF

>member
-1 MVNAV
+1 
-6 IIQLCSYFLNIQI
+6 
-19 EGQIGTRMAASWGTV
+19 MAANWGTV
-34 NFDWSF
+34 DFDWSF
-40 ILLLVFSWYVLL
+40 ILLLILSWYILL

-61 DRWNATR
+61 DRWNASR
-68 VFGVILMVRSTRGLK
+68 VFGVILMVRSKRGLK

-96 FYGEISLWV
+96 FYGEVSLWV
-105 CVFSMLLVGLLM
+105 CIFSMLMVGLLM
-117 VIAFITALFSPPQTP
+117 IIAFVTALVTPPQTP

-171 QARAHGMRIRSF
+171 QARAHGMRIRAF

-227 VVCLIFLGGL
+227 IVCLMFLGGL
-237 AGQFVASES
+237 AGQFVASDD

-252 IVQDEGADAAGLQPW
+252 IVQEEGAYNAGLEPW
-267 DTIQFIDE
+267 DTIQSIDGQ
-275 APVKNVDEF
+275 PVTNVDDF
-284 YDVMDGYSAN
+284 YDIMAVYSAN
-294 DSIAIT
+294 DTIAIT
-300 VRHSDGE
+300 VMHQNGQ
-307 VEILTATLSDKY
+307 VETLNATLSDKY
-319 DYYMGLGWSDSDL
+319 DYYVDLGWSKSNL
-332 ATLGVERGDPFLGVE
+332 EGLGIEKGDPFLGVE

-366 WDGNLLQK
+366 WDGNILQK
-374 SLMIPFHT
+374 SVMVPFHT
-382 LSVLIIPF
+382 LSMMIVPF

-401 ESLLEADDNRFA
+401 ESLLEADENPFA
-413 QALGTSGLLFLV
+413 QTLGTNGLLFLV

-454 FRDMLRAI
+454 FKDMLRGI
-462 LKGVK
+462 LNGVK
-467 HVGRKMKFWDINPMW
+467 RLGRKLKFWDINPMW

-498 LGMIL
+498 LGMIV

>member
-1 MVNAV
+1 
-6 IIQLCSYFLNIQI
+6 
-19 EGQIGTRMAASWGTV
+19 MAANWGTV
-34 NFDWSF
+34 DFDWSF
-40 ILLLVFSWYVLL
+40 ILLLILSWYILL

-61 DRWNATR
+61 DRWNASR
-68 VFGVILMVRSTRGLK
+68 VFGVILMVRSKRGLK

-96 FYGEISLWV
+96 FYGEVSLWV
-105 CVFSMLLVGLLM
+105 CIFSMLMVGLLM
-117 VIAFITALFSPPQTP
+117 VIAFITALVTPPQTP

-171 QARAHGMRIRSF
+171 QARAHGMRIRAF

-227 VVCLIFLGGL
+227 IVCLMFLGGL
-237 AGQFVASES
+237 AGQFVASDD

-252 IVQDEGADAAGLQPW
+252 IVQEEGAYNAGLEPW
-267 DTIQFIDE
+267 DTIQSIDGQ
-275 APVKNVDEF
+275 AVTNVDDF
-284 YDVMDGYSAN
+284 YDIMTVYSAN
-294 DSIAIT
+294 DTIAIT
-300 VRHSDGE
+300 VIHQNGQ
-307 VEILTATLSDKY
+307 VETLNATLSDKY
-319 DYYMGLGWSDSDL
+319 DYYVDLGWSKSNL
-332 ATLGVERGDPFLGVE
+332 EGLGIEKGDPFLGVE

-366 WDGNLLQK
+366 WDGNILQK
-374 SLMIPFHT
+374 SVMVPFHT
-382 LSVLIIPF
+382 LSMMIVPF

-401 ESLLEADDNRFA
+401 ESLLEADDNPFA
-413 QALGTSGLLFLV
+413 QTLGTNGLLFLV

-454 FRDMLRAI
+454 FKDMLRGI
-462 LKGVK
+462 LNGVK
-467 HVGRKMKFWDINPMW
+467 RLGRKLKFWDINPMW

-498 LGMIL
+498 LGMIV
-503 FILIIPYF
+503 FILVIPYF

>member
-1 MVNAV
+1 
-6 IIQLCSYFLNIQI
+6 
-19 EGQIGTRMAASWGTV
+19 MAASWGTV
-34 NFDWSF
+34 DFDWSF
-40 ILLLVFSWYVLL
+40 ILLLILSWYILL

-61 DRWNATR
+61 DRWNASR
-68 VFGVILMVRSTRGLK
+68 VFGIILMVRSKRGLK

-105 CVFSMLLVGLLM
+105 CIFSMLMVGLLM
-117 VIAFITALFSPPQTP
+117 IVAFITALVTPPQSP

-171 QARAHGMRIRSF
+171 QARAHGMRIRAF

-227 VVCLIFLGGL
+227 VVCLMFLGGL
-237 AGQFVASES
+237 AGQFVASDD

-252 IVQDEGADAAGLQPW
+252 IVQEEGAYDAGLEPW
-267 DTIQFIDE
+267 DTIQSIDNQ
-275 APVKNVDEF
+275 AVNDVDDF
-284 YDVMDGYSAN
+284 YDIMTDYSAN
-294 DSIAIT
+294 DTIAIT
-300 VRHSDGE
+300 VMHQDGQ
-307 VEILTATLSDKY
+307 VETLNATLSDKY
-319 DYYMGLGWSDSDL
+319 DYYLELGWSKSNLDDL
-332 ATLGVERGDPFLGVE
+332 GIEQGDPFLGVE

-366 WDGNLLQK
+366 WDGNILQK
-374 SLMIPFHT
+374 SVMVPFHT
-382 LSVLIIPF
+382 LSMMIVPF

-401 ESLLEADDNRFA
+401 ESLLEADDNPFA
-413 QALGTSGLLFLV
+413 QTLGTNGLLFLV

-454 FRDMLRAI
+454 FKDMLRGI
-462 LKGVK
+462 LNGVK
-467 HVGRKMKFWDINPMW
+467 KVGRKLKFWDINPMW

-498 LGMIL
+498 LGMIV

>member
-1 MVNAV
+1 
-6 IIQLCSYFLNIQI
+6 
-19 EGQIGTRMAASWGTV
+19 MAANWGTV
-34 NFDWSF
+34 DFDWSF
-40 ILLLVFSWYVLL
+40 ILLLILSWYILL

-61 DRWNATR
+61 DRWNASR
-68 VFGVILMVRSTRGLK
+68 VFGVILMVRSKRGLK

-96 FYGEISLWV
+96 FYGEVSLWV
-105 CVFSMLLVGLLM
+105 CIFSMLMVGLLM
-117 VIAFITALFSPPQTP
+117 IIAFITALVTPPQTP

-171 QARAHGMRIRSF
+171 QARAHGMRIRAF

-227 VVCLIFLGGL
+227 IVCLMFLGGL
-237 AGQFVASES
+237 AGQFVASDD

-252 IVQDEGADAAGLQPW
+252 IVQEEGAYNAGLEPW
-267 DTIQFIDE
+267 DTIQSIDGQ
-275 APVKNVDEF
+275 AVTNVDDF
-284 YDVMDGYSAN
+284 YDIMAVYSAN
-294 DSIAIT
+294 DTIAIT
-300 VRHSDGE
+300 VMHQNGQ
-307 VEILTATLSDKY
+307 VETLNATLSDKY
-319 DYYMGLGWSDSDL
+319 DYYVELGWSKSNL
-332 ATLGVERGDPFLGVE
+332 EGLGIEKGDPFLGVE

-366 WDGNLLQK
+366 WDGNILQK
-374 SLMIPFHT
+374 SVMVPFHT
-382 LSVLIIPF
+382 LSMMIVPF

-401 ESLLEADDNRFA
+401 ESLLEADDNPFA
-413 QALGTSGLLFLV
+413 QTLGTNGLLFLV

-454 FRDMLRAI
+454 FKDMLRGI
-462 LKGVK
+462 LNGVK
-467 HVGRKMKFWDINPMW
+467 RLGRKLKFWDINPMW

-498 LGMIL
+498 LGMIV
-503 FILIIPYF
+503 FILVIPYF